1 MRTPRSPPKGRRARA
16 ASRRSSAGRRRSSRS
31 SSSCPSS
38 TAAASRCARG
48 RRRDRSAPVDVDKL
62 PPGLLCL
69 PTTAP
74 RNLLVEIPFTASDV
88 AALELTVGLWE
99 RTWPCYRPPLR
110 PSRPHLVFGFNAN
123 ISEPQHA
130 AARARVEALMAR
142 PVLRE
147 CFGRVALE
155 SAYLSGSDDLYD
167 KRRLDS
173 NWTQGPNNLFYHFLD
188 SAARGG
194 YAYMAQLE
202 ADIVPLRENWLER
215 MQCVAS
221 ASRAWVVGSAFLS
234 QCAHKF
240 VGDAAQC
247 TELGDEIKFHING
260 NALYAAGDG
269 GFDAFWRHA
278 RTSEWRAWPFDLAL
292 HLYAQQLPAPTQRA
306 LLPKF
311 VHDEFI
317 VNYGAEPLAD
327 AVPALRERHAD
338 AYLLHSSWAMRQLRQ
353 RGAAGFRQIGLEPL
367 PGFEAAADAD
377 AGDAAADGN
386 ADAGAGAPPPPP
398 SAADEAASLL
408 RAARARA
415 DGRGRLVVTFVTAAY
430 DVLCDN
436 FVRHLAALDLRA
448 YLLVTF
454 DRAQHDRLERR
465 GEPVY
470 LRLLPQLKSG
480 GSDQFASR
488 DFF

>member
-1 MRTPRSPPKGRRARA
+1 MRPGSHLAKTRLPPHASCVRLAMRTPRSPPKPARRARRLAPLLCWA
-16 ASRRSSAGRRRSSRS
+16 AALVPLVLVVPVFHGRRLALRSRS
-31 SSSCPSS
+31 PP
-38 TAAASRCARG
+38 RQL
-48 RRRDRSAPVDVDKL
+48 APVDVDKL

-202 ADIVPLRENWLER
+202 ADIVPLRENWLKR

-278 RTSEWRAWPFDLAL
+278 RTSEWRAS
-292 HLYAQQLPAPTQRA
+292 
-306 LLPKF
+306 
-311 VHDEFI
+311 
-317 VNYGAEPLAD
+317 
-327 AVPALRERHAD
+327 
-338 AYLLHSSWAMRQLRQ
+338 HSVTRLSMRWV
-353 RGAAGFRQIGLEPL
+353 
-367 PGFEAAADAD
+367 
-377 AGDAAADGN
+377 
-386 ADAGAGAPPPPP
+386 
-398 SAADEAASLL
+398 S
-408 RAARARA
+408 
-415 DGRGRLVVTFVTAAY
+415 V
-430 DVLCDN
+430 
-436 FVRHLAALDLRA
+436 
-448 YLLVTF
+448 
-454 DRAQHDRLERR
+454 
-465 GEPVY
+465 
-470 LRLLPQLKSG
+470 
-480 GSDQFASR
+480 
-488 DFF
+488 

>member
-1 MRTPRSPPKGRRARA
+1 
-16 ASRRSSAGRRRSSRS
+16 
-31 SSSCPSS
+31 
-38 TAAASRCARG
+38 
-48 RRRDRSAPVDVDKL
+48 
-62 PPGLLCL
+62 
-69 PTTAP
+69 
-74 RNLLVEIPFTASDV
+74 
-88 AALELTVGLWE
+88 
-99 RTWPCYRPPLR
+99 
-110 PSRPHLVFGFNAN
+110 
-123 ISEPQHA
+123 
-130 AARARVEALMAR
+130 MAR

-240 VGDAAQC
+240 VGDAARC

-311 VHDEFI
+311 LHDEFI

-377 AGDAAADGN
+377 AGDAAADAT
-386 ADAGAGAPPPPP
+386 ADAGAGA
-398 SAADEAASLL
+398 AAAVGGRQTAPLL

-454 DRAQHDRLERR
+454 DRAQHDRLEHAASPSTCGCCRSS
-465 GEPVY
+465 
-470 LRLLPQLKSG
+470 SG

-488 DFF
+488 DFFLINSARYAVLIALLRGGVTSSTWTSTPRSSATRSPSSPRRRTTSTSCSSSRTRATPSPSPNRRHTCCASG